1 MRSGEMVTSA
11 RTIRQ
16 YCSVCKATLEMSV
29 VDTVQDHEVTWLK
42 CPRCNGILPHMI
54 AGEEEPP
61 AATATATPAVE
72 PASGEFSE
80 TERSAAQDYDSA
92 GIYQV
97 GQVLYHRSINKFAR
111 VVEKT
116 VLAGQRAAIRVRF
129 EDGEEMTLRE
139 QV

>member
-1 MRSGEMVTSA
+1 MVTSA

-16 YCSVCKATLEMSV
+16 YCSVCKATLDMSV

-54 AGEEEPP
+54 AGEEEEPS
-61 AATATATPAVE
+61 AATTTATPPAE
-72 PASGEFSE
+72 PTPGEFSE

-92 GIYQV
+92 GIFEV
-97 GQVLYHRSINKFAR
+97 GQVVYHRSINKFAR

-139 QV
+139 HV